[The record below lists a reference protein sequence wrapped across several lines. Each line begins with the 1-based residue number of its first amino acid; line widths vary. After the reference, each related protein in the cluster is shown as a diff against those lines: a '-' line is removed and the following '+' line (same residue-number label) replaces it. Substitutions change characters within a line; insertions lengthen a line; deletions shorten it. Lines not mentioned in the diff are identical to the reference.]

1 MNALEAAELV
11 NIIKPKIA
19 IPIHYGSI
27 VGSKEDANTF
37 VKNLN
42 NKNEHNSTIYRI
54 MFHYVINLKSYF

>member
-42 NKNEHNSTIYRI
+42 NNIIGKI
-54 MFHYVINLKSYF
+54 MLQ